1 MQKKL
6 ASILFSTRLTGTL
19 FIVFAIAMAVGTFL
33 DASSETSPTPYSREL
48 IYNAWWFEAIM
59 VIFLINF
66 LGNMFRYGLNKR
78 ERWSTL
84 LLHLAFILVIIGAG
98 ITRYIGY
105 EGVVHIR
112 EGETSN
118 IMLSEH
124 VYLTTFVD
132 GDSVVDGVALRRNL
146 APLKLNL
153 SERLNNNF
161 EIEDNYNNK
170 PFKIEFKDFIKGAK
184 EGLVESEEGEQ
195 YLKIVEA
202 GDGSRHDH
210 YVASGTVQDI
220 HNILFAVNL
229 PTPGAINITFTEDDG
244 FSIESPFDGSYMRM
258 ADRKQ
263 GTVVKDSLQPF
274 ELRSLYQMADMAF
287 VIPEPMVTGKQGV
300 IKASAEEGSVLNGLI
315 LDVSSGGETKTVEL
329 LGGKGTNPEPVLV
342 KVGALEVNL
351 AYGSKV
357 YELPFDI
364 TLNDFIADK
373 YPGTEKGYSAFK
385 SIVTV
390 TDADG
395 ASTDQEIFMNNVMDK
410 DGYRFFQSGF
420 DPDEKGTILAVNHDQ
435 WGTWVT
441 YAGYTLLYI
450 GLMAILFDP
459 RSRFGFLEKQL
470 TKIKKKKAAMT
481 AMLFLF
487 MSLGLSAQEVA
498 QETPQDT
505 HANHQEL
512 VTIKNVE
519 KFIVANAVDK
529 EHAAKFAKMV
539 IQDDGRM
546 KPVNTF
552 ASELLRKVSAE
563 NTYEGLDANQVFLSM
578 LEFPREWSQAEII
591 KLKRGNDSIRTI
603 FGVEK
608 DATKIS
614 LLDLFDPVTAQYKL
628 EPYLA
633 AATSTNNPNQFQKD
647 FIKAHE
653 SFYLLNQ
660 ALSGTILKIFPKPND
675 DNNKWIAAAEL
686 GESGLKGKDSLFVRS
701 YVPAYFA
708 TIAQART
715 TGDYSKADEV
725 LEILHTYQTKNGAD
739 VMPTEN
745 KLNAEIFYNKVDVF
759 NRLYKLFLL
768 VGAFMFFFI
777 IYGIFTEKAWLQK
790 ATNVCKYIMWAFFA
804 TMTAGLALRWY
815 INGHAPWKDAYES
828 IIYVGWATVFFGL
841 AFGRKSD
848 LTIASTAFVAS
859 IILWVASK
867 SWLDPSIAT
876 LQPVLD
882 SYWLM
887 IHVAVIVAS
896 YGPFTL
902 GMILGITSLVL
913 ILLTN
918 ERNFKKMDI
927 NLKELAVITEMAL
940 TVGLVMLTIGNF
952 LGGQWANESWGRYWG
967 WDPKETWALISIMV
981 YAFVIHMRLIPGL
994 RGRWGF
1000 SFAAIVAYAS
1010 IMMTYFGVNFYLT
1023 GLHSYG
1029 KGDVPT
1035 TPAYVYTIIV
1045 MIIILSIASWFKYKK
1060 FYKK

>member
-19 FIVFAIAMAVGTFL
+19 FIVFAVAMAVGTFL
-33 DASSETSPTPYSREL
+33 DASSETSPTPYSREI

-59 VIFLINF
+59 VIFMINF
-66 LGNMFRYGLNKR
+66 LGNMTRYSLHKR
-78 ERWSTL
+78 ENWSTL
-84 LLHLAFILVIIGAG
+84 LIHLSFILVLLGAFV
-98 ITRYIGY
+98 TRYIGY

-118 IMLSEH
+118 VMLSER
-124 VYLTTFVD
+124 VYLNVFVD
-132 GDSVVDGVALRRNL
+132 GDSAVNGQAMRRKL
-146 APLKLNL
+146 QPRKLNL
-153 SERLNNNF
+153 SERLDNSF
-161 EIEDNYNNK
+161 VIEDNYYQT
-170 PFKIEFKDFIKGAK
+170 PFTVAFKDYIKGAK
-184 EGLVESEEGEQ
+184 EGLVESEEGSQ

-202 GDGSRHDH
+202 GDGNRHDH
-210 YVASGTVQDI
+210 YVENGTVQNI
-220 HNILFAVNL
+220 HNILFAVNK
-229 PTPGAINITFTEDDG
+229 PTEGAINIQYNEADG
-244 FSIESPFDGSYMRM
+244 FTIAAPFDGTYMRM

-263 GTVVKDSLQPF
+263 GTVVKDSVQPF

-287 VIPEPMVTGKQGV
+287 VIPEPMITGKQGI
-300 IKASAEEGSVLNGLI
+300 IKATTEEGSSQDGLL
-315 LDVSSGGETKTVEL
+315 LDVTSGGETKTVEL
-329 LGGKGTNPEPVLV
+329 LGGKGSSSPPTTVT
-342 KVGALEVNL
+342 VGDLDVIL
-351 AYGSKV
+351 TYGSKE
-357 YELPFDI
+357 YTLPFDI

-390 TDADG
+390 TDKDG
-395 ASTDQEIFMNNVMDK
+395 SSKDQEIFMNNVMDK

-420 DPDEKGTILAVNHDQ
+420 DPDEKGTILAVNHDR
-435 WGTWVT
+435 WGTWIT
-441 YAGYTLLYI
+441 YAGYTLLYL

-470 TKIKKKKAAMT
+470 TKIKRKKAAMT
-481 AMLFLF
+481 AVLF
-487 MSLGLSAQEVA
+487 MFLSLGLSAQE
-498 QETPQDT
+498 TPKE
-505 HANHQEL
+505 NHENHNAII
-512 VTIKNVE
+512 TIDNVDE
-519 KFIVANAVDK
+519 FFIENAVDK

-552 ASELLRKVSAE
+552 ASELLRKVSSA
-563 NTYEGLDANQVFLSM
+563 NSYEGLDANQVFLSM
-578 LEFPREWSQAEII
+578 LEFPREWSQADLI
-591 KLKRGNDSIRTI
+591 KLKRGNDSIRAI
-603 FGVEK
+603 LGVEM
-608 DATKIS
+608 DATRIS

-628 EPYLA
+628 EPYLE
-633 AATSTNNPNQFQKD
+633 AATSTNIPNQFQKD

-660 ALSGTILKIFPKPND
+660 ALSGSILNIFPKPND

-708 TIAQART
+708 TLAQARK
-715 TGDYSKADEV
+715 TGDYEQADKV
-725 LEILHTYQTKNGAD
+725 LDILHEFQTKNGAN
-739 VMPTEN
+739 VLPSES
-745 KLNAEIFYNKVDVF
+745 KIAAEIFYNKADIF
-759 NRLYKLFLL
+759 NHLYKFFLL

-777 IYGIFTEKAWLQK
+777 IYGIFTEKKWLQK
-790 ATNVCKYIMWAFFA
+790 AINICKYIMWAFFA
-804 TMTAGLALRWY
+804 LMTAGLALRWY

-828 IIYVGWATVFFGL
+828 IIYVAWATVFFGL

-1000 SFAAIVAYAS
+1000 SFAAIVSYAS

-1029 KGDVPT
+1029 KGDVPA
-1035 TPAYVYTIIV
+1035 TPTYVF
-1045 MIIILSIASWFKYKK
+1045 IILVLITVISVASWFKYKK
-1060 FYKK
+1060 FYRK